1 MVGVTSL
8 VEATFLGLQIG
19 MTLIL
24 VVAGLTLIFGMM
36 DVINVAHGSL
46 YMLGAYFGLSLV
58 NVTGNFWLALVVAP
72 LLVGAVGV
80 VIEVFTLRPLQGRNP
95 LYHILLTFGLLIVLE
110 EFVSV
115 IWGAQVQNIATP
127 PIVDGTLVV
136 GTISYPQY
144 RAFLFVASTVV
155 VGALWLVLS
164 RTDFGI
170 LMKASAHD
178 AEMVSA
184 LGVDVSRVFT
194 VVFAAGAALAG
205 LAGVLLG
212 AQLGFGPTT
221 GVAVIIE
228 AFAVVVIGGLGSFR
242 GAVVGA
248 LLVGLLEAYL
258 ALLAPAIAELSVFV
272 LMALVLLVRPSGLYG
287 EVAA

>member
-1 MVGVTSL
+1 MVSVAGL
-8 VEATFLGLQIG
+8 VQATFLGLQIG

-24 VVAGLTLIFGMM
+24 IVAGLTLIFGMM

-58 NVTGNFWLALVVAP
+58 NVTGSFWLAVLVAP
-72 LLVGAVGV
+72 LLVGLVGV
-80 VIEVFTLRPLQGRNP
+80 VIEVFTIRPLHGRNP
-95 LYHILLTFGLLIVLE
+95 LYHILLTFGLLIIIE
-110 EFVSV
+110 EGVRVF
-115 IWGAQVQNIATP
+115 WGSHVYNITTP
-127 PIVDGTLVV
+127 EVVDGTIRV
-136 GTISYPQY
+136 GFVSYPEY

-155 VGALWLVLS
+155 VLALWLALS

-212 AQLGFGPTT
+212 AQRGFDPTA

-248 LLVGLLEAYL
+248 LLVGLLESYL
-258 ALLAPAIAELSVFV
+258 ALVSPALAELSVFV

-287 EVAA
+287 EAAA

>member
-1 MVGVTSL
+1 MVGVTTL
-8 VEATFLGLQIG
+8 IQATFLGLQIG

-24 VVAGLTLIFGMM
+24 IAAGLTLIFGMM

-46 YMLGAYFGLSLV
+46 YMLGAYFGLTLV
-58 NVTGNFWLALVVAP
+58 QATGNFWLAVVLAP
-72 LLVGAVGV
+72 VLVGIVGV
-80 VIEVFTLRPLQGRNP
+80 VIEMLSIRPLQGRNP
-95 LYHILLTFGLLIVLE
+95 LYHILLTFGLLIVIE
-110 EFVSV
+110 EAVSV
-115 IWGAQVQNIATP
+115 VWGAQVQNITTP
-127 PIVDGTLVV
+127 EVVDGTLVI
-136 GTISYPQY
+136 GSIAYSEY
-144 RAFLFVASTVV
+144 RAFLLVSSTIVVA
-155 VGALWLVLS
+155 AIWLALS
-164 RTDFGI
+164 RSDFGI

-184 LGVDVSRVFT
+184 LGVNVTRVFT
-194 VVFAAGAALAG
+194 VVFGAGAALAG

-212 AQLGFGPTT
+212 AQRGFEPTT

-248 LLVGLLEAYL
+248 ILVGLLEAYL

-272 LMALVLLVRPSGLYG
+272 MMAVVLLLRPAGLFG

>member
-1 MVGVTSL
+1 MVGGATL
-8 VEATFLGLQIG
+8 VQATFIGLQIG

-24 VVAGLTLIFGMM
+24 IAAGLTLIFGMM

-46 YMLGAYFGLSLV
+46 YMLGAYFGLTLV
-58 NVTGNFWLALVVAP
+58 HVTGNFWLAVVVAP
-72 LLVGAVGV
+72 VLVGAVGV
-80 VIEVFTLRPLQGRNP
+80 VIEVFTVRPLQGRNP
-95 LYHILLTFGLLIVLE
+95 LYHILLTFGLLIIIE
-110 EFVSV
+110 EFVGV
-115 IWGAQVQNIATP
+115 IWGAQVQNIRTP
-127 PIVDGTLVV
+127 SAVDGTLVV
-136 GTISYPQY
+136 GPIAYPEY
-144 RAFLFVASTVV
+144 RAFLLVASTVV
-155 VGALWLVLS
+155 VAAIWLALS

-170 LMKASAHD
+170 LMTASAHD

-212 AQLGFGPTT
+212 AQLGFQPTT

-258 ALLAPAIAELSVFV
+258 ALLTPALADLSVFV
-272 LMALVLLVRPSGLYG
+272 LMALVLLVRPSGLFG

>member
-1 MVGVTSL
+1 MVSVASL
-8 VEATFLGLQIG
+8 VQATFLGLQIG

-24 VVAGLTLIFGMM
+24 IVAGLTLIFGMM

-58 NVTGNFWLALVVAP
+58 NVTGSFWLAVLVAP
-72 LLVGAVGV
+72 ILVGVVGA
-80 VIEVFTLRPLQGRNP
+80 VIEVFTIRPLHGRNP
-95 LYHILLTFGLLIVLE
+95 LYHILLTFGILIILE
-110 EFVSV
+110 EGVRVF
-115 IWGAQVQNIATP
+115 WGSQVYNIRTP
-127 PIVDGTLVV
+127 ELVDGTIRLGFV
-136 GTISYPQY
+136 SYPEY
-144 RAFLFVASTVV
+144 RAFLFVASTLVV
-155 VGALWLVLS
+155 LALWLALS

-170 LMKASAHD
+170 LMQASAHD

-212 AQLGFGPTT
+212 AQRGFEPTT

-228 AFAVVVIGGLGSFR
+228 AFAIVVIGGLGSFR

-248 LLVGLLEAYL
+248 LLVGLLESYL
-258 ALLAPAIAELSVFV
+258 ALLSPALAELSVFV
-272 LMALVLLVRPSGLYG
+272 LMALVLLVRPTGLFG
-287 EVAA
+287 EAAA

>member
-1 MVGVTSL
+1 MVGLTSL
-8 VEATFLGLQIG
+8 IEATFLGLQIG

-58 NVTGNFWLALVVAP
+58 NATGNFWLALVVAP

-80 VIEVFTLRPLQGRNP
+80 VIEVFTIRPLQGRNP
-95 LYHILLTFGLLIVLE
+95 LYHILLTFGVLIVLE

-115 IWGAQVQNIATP
+115 TWGAQVQNIATP
-127 PIVDGTLVV
+127 PVVDGTLIV
-136 GTISYPQY
+136 GAISYPQY
-144 RAFLFVASTVV
+144 RAFLFVSSTVV

-194 VVFAAGAALAG
+194 VVFGVGAALAG

-212 AQLGFGPTT
+212 AQLGFEPTT

-272 LMALVLLVRPSGLYG
+272 LMALVLLVRPAGLYG
-287 EVAA
+287 EVAS